1 MTSIPSYFSINHY
14 IKLSMRNNILSL
26 FLKEL
31 KVKNT
36 NSFSETLFEEHP
48 YKYSLYGLSKMLS
61 VYQIPNA
68 GFKLREKNIS
78 RLTPPFI
85 AHIGS
90 DFVIVRKIDSK
101 SIDYIWKGEQSHSP
115 IETFNEVWSGV
126 VLVAEPD
133 EQSTEPD
140 YKRHRTKEILRII
153 QRSILW
159 LLLSAGVLL
168 LCIHQN
174 ITHSFGLC
182 ALFVTNL
189 AGLYISYLLL
199 LKQSHTESE
208 YADKI
213 CSLFHQTDCSN
224 ILESDAAKIGGV
236 LSWSEVGLGYFISNI
251 TLLICYPSLISY
263 LSIINI
269 CALPYTLWSVWYQY
283 KIAKQWCVL
292 CLLVQLLLWV
302 LFTINISTGLIQQPD
317 FLISHLF
324 AVCIIYA
331 CPPLLINLLTSTI
344 TKANKLQSVT
354 QELNSI
360 KNTDEVF
367 LAILKK
373 QPYHTVDHSTSQI
386 IFGNR
391 KARLGIT
398 ILTNPHCEPCAKM
411 HKRVNKLLE
420 TAGDKLYVQ
429 YVFTS
434 FNDSLQDSNRF
445 LIGTYLHSGEKAAMK
460 IYDDW
465 FEKNKYKS
473 KEVFEK
479 AEFELNATDI
489 NAETEEHKKWKT
501 ENHLTATP
509 TILINGY
516 QLSDKYKIEDLVS
529 FTDIDIH

>member
-133 EQSTEPD
+133 ERSTEPD

-153 QRSILW
+153 QKSILW

-213 CSLFHQTDCSN
+213 CSLFHQTDCNN

-434 FNDSLQDSNRF
+434 FNDNLQDSNRF
-445 LIGTYLHSGEKAAMK
+445 LIGTYLYCGEKAAMK

-479 AEFELNATDI
+479 AEFELNATNI